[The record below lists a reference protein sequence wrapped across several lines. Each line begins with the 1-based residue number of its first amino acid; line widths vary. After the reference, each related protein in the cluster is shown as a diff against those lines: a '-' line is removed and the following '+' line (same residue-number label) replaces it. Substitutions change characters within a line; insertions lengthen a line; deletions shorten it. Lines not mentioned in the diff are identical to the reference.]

1 MKTLVLLL
9 ALTLPGVA
17 FAQQGRRHD
26 GKPQQMRQEDRQRMR
41 EDMNQVYRERGRDA
55 RPERQGRPMSQQERD
70 KLRQDVRD
78 ANKQMKR

>member
-1 MKTLVLLL
+1 MKTFVFLL
-9 ALTLPGVA
+9 ALTLTGVA
-17 FAQQGRRHD
+17 SAQGKRHE

-41 EDMNQVYRERGRDA
+41 EDMNQVQRDRDRGA
-55 RPERQGRPMSQQERD
+55 RPERPARPMSAQERE